1 MFLAGCCLFAELEGG
16 SDAAVSHLVACF
28 SDSGFGGVEADVVG
42 EVEGLEEVGVLAC
55 AVGPCLVLGVDD
67 IVVAVVG
74 FDAADADV
82 LGDPGESGVCAVEAD
97 SVAFVG
103 VGS

>member
-1 MFLAGCCLFAELEGG
+1 MFLAVGCLFPELEGG

-28 SDSGFGGVEADVVG
+28 PHGCFGGVEADVVG

-55 AVGPCLVLGVDD
+55 AVGPLLVLGVDD
-67 IVVAVVG
+67 VVVAVVG
-74 FDAADADV
+74 FDAADSYV
-82 LGDPGESGVCAVEAD
+82 LGYPGESGVCAVEAD
-97 SVAFVG
+97 SVAFAG

>member
-1 MFLAGCCLFAELEGG
+1 VFLAVCCLFPELQSG

-55 AVGPCLVLGVDD
+55 AVGPCLVLGVDY

-74 FDAADADV
+74 FDAADSNV
-82 LGDPGESGVCAVEAD
+82 LGYPGEA
-97 SVAFVG
+97 
-103 VGS
+103 